1 MSIPA
6 ANPLNDGRRIISLFT
21 DENFCIMIHVGTKKI
36 IFKEKHNMKIQ
47 WKELQLA
54 DRELI
59 ESYYAKVPV
68 RNCEFTFANNY
79 LWKPFYPIFIGIVEG
94 NLVFESG
101 EAGMSVSFPQGDADI
116 EKTVDALTEWFE
128 QVGRPFKMHLV
139 SPEQFERLEEIYPGR
154 FQIEYDRDFAD
165 YVYEREKLEKL
176 SGKSLHG
183 KKNHCNKFKKLYP
196 DWRYEA
202 ITPENVAE
210 CKAMAREWWERNNS
224 GEGGEK
230 EEEIAVTMSALDNM
244 EVLGLRG
251 GMLYAGG
258 RVVAFT
264 VGEPC
269 GTDMFV
275 VHFEKAFADVEGA
288 YSMINQQF
296 VEHEMNGYTYVN
308 REDDAGSEGLRK
320 AKLSYHPVFLMEK
333 GLVTEKEPGSYKK
346 ADSAST
352 ETDGGDDAVGGCRK
366 QEDEMDA
373 LKLTKEM
380 LGFIEESPTAF
391 HAAANVEQILKED
404 GFEKLD
410 CLGKMKLQPGGKYY
424 TMQNNSAVIAVKIPR
439 TDAKG
444 FRIVASH
451 SDSPCFKVKET
462 PEIRLEGEYVKLNTE
477 KYGGMILNTWLD
489 RPLSVAGRVL
499 IKDQQ
504 TGALEQKLVN
514 FKKDLLVIPN
524 VAIHFNREV
533 NDGLKLNPQ
542 VDLLPLF
549 AQDQEL
555 TLNRMCAQQLGVAE
569 EEILGSDLYVYNRD
583 KGRIMGA
590 DDAFIGSPRLDDL
603 QCAYAT
609 LKGFLQGQAQQYI
622 SVYALFD
629 NEEVGSGTKQ
639 GADSTLLGDVLDAV
653 LDGLPDAK
661 AGDAAAD
668 SGRLTG
674 AGSAVTPLWK
684 RAFLQNSFLLSADNG
699 HAVHPNHP
707 EKSDPT
713 NRPFINGGVVI
724 KFQGSQRYTTDGFS
738 AAVVRDIC
746 KAHDIPVQN
755 FANRADIAGGST
767 LGNISTAHVSI
778 PSADIGLAQLAMH
791 SAFETGGVQDTKAL
805 ADLVRWFMV

>member
-1 MSIPA
+1 
-6 ANPLNDGRRIISLFT
+6 
-21 DENFCIMIHVGTKKI
+21 
-36 IFKEKHNMKIQ
+36 MKIQ
-47 WKELQLA
+47 WKELQLS

-59 ESYYAKVPV
+59 ESYYAKVPA

-79 LWKPFYPIFIGIVEG
+79 LWKPFYPIFFGIVEG

-101 EAGMSVSFPQGDADI
+101 EAGMSVCFPQGDADI
-116 EKTVDALTEWFE
+116 KKTVDALTEWFE

-139 SPEQFERLEEIYPGR
+139 SPEQFARLEEIYPGR
-154 FQIEYDRDFAD
+154 FRIEYDRDFAD
-165 YVYEREKLEKL
+165 YVYEREKLEAL

-202 ITPENVAE
+202 ITPANTEE

-244 EVLGLRG
+244 ETLGLRG
-251 GMLYAGG
+251 GVLYAGG
-258 RVVAFT
+258 KAVAFA

-296 VEHEMNGYTYVN
+296 VEHEMKGYTYVN
-308 REDDAGSEGLRK
+308 REDDAGSEGLRR

-333 GLVTEKEPGSYKK
+333 GLVTEKNPEDRLKP
-346 ADSAST
+346 
-352 ETDGGDDAVGGCRK
+352 DGTALPENERLRDGK
-366 QEDEMDA
+366 IQEDEMNA
-373 LKLTKEM
+373 LELTKEM

-391 HAAANVEQILKED
+391 HAVANVERILKEN

-410 CLGKMKLQPGGKYY
+410 LLDKAELQPGGKYY
-424 TMQNNSAVIAVKIPR
+424 TTQNDSAVIAVKIPQNE
-439 TDAKG
+439 AKG

-462 PEIRLEGEYVKLNTE
+462 PEMKLEGRYVKLNTE

-489 RPLSVAGRVL
+489 RPLSVAGRV
-499 IKDQQ
+499 IVKDEQ
-504 TGALEQKLVN
+504 TGALKQRLVN
-514 FKKDLLVIPN
+514 FKKDLLIIPN

-533 NDGLKLNPQ
+533 NDGVKLNPQ

-549 AQDQEL
+549 AQDQDL
-555 TLNRMCAQQLGVAE
+555 TLNEMCAQQLGVAQ

-603 QCAYAT
+603 QCAFAT
-609 LKGFLQGQAQQYI
+609 LKGFLQGQAQQYV

-639 GADSTLLGDVLDAV
+639 GADSTLLSEVLDAV
-653 LDGLPDAK
+653 LDGLAYEN
-661 AGDAAAD
+661 AAAYMAD
-668 SGRLTG
+668 GGQQAGARL
-674 AGSAVTPLWK
+674 AVTPLAK

-713 NRPFINGGVVI
+713 NRPFINGGVVL

-746 KAHDIPVQN
+746 KKHDIPVQN
-755 FANRADIAGGST
+755 FANRADIPGGST

-791 SAFETGGVQDTKAL
+791 SAFETGGVQDTKAM
-805 ADLVRWFMV
+805 ADLVRWFFE

>member
-1 MSIPA
+1 M
-6 ANPLNDGRRIISLFT
+6 RIL
-21 DENFCIMIHVGTKKI
+21 
-36 IFKEKHNMKIQ
+36 
-47 WKELQLA
+47 WKELQLT

-59 ESYYAKVPV
+59 ESYYEKEPV

-79 LWKPFYPIFIGIVEG
+79 LWKPFYPIFFGVVED

-101 EAGMSVSFPQGDADI
+101 EAGMSVSFPLGTADL
-116 EKTVDALTEWFE
+116 KRTVDALTEWFG

-139 SPEQFERLEEIYPGR
+139 SPAQFEKLEAAYPGR

-165 YVYEREKLEKL
+165 YVYERDKLKNL

-196 DWRYEA
+196 DWRYEP
-202 ITPENVAE
+202 ITPENVDA
-210 CKAMAREWWERNNS
+210 CIAMAQEWWELNNF

-230 EEEIAVTMSALDNM
+230 EEEIAVTLSALKNM
-244 EVLGLRG
+244 EVLGLSG

-269 GTDMFV
+269 GADMFV

-296 VEHEMNGYTYVN
+296 VEHEMEGYTYVN

-333 GLVTEKEPGSYKK
+333 GLVTEKHCG
-346 ADSAST
+346 
-352 ETDGGDDAVGGCRK
+352 TDGDKRIPGKASCAEKRRDCGENAGTACSG
-366 QEDEMDA
+366 QEKSMNA
-373 LKLTKEM
+373 LELTKEM
-380 LGFIEESPTAF
+380 LNFIEESPTAF
-391 HAAANVEQILKED
+391 HAAANVERLLREE
-404 GFEKLD
+404 GFERLD
-410 CLGKMKLQPGGKYY
+410 CLGRKGLAPGGRYY
-424 TMQNNSAVIAVKIPR
+424 TVQNGSAVIAVRIPEAEAR
-439 TDAKG
+439 G

-462 PEIRLEGEYVKLNTE
+462 PEMKLEGHYVKLNTE

-489 RPLSVAGRVL
+489 RPLSVAGRVFV
-499 IKDQQ
+499 KDG
-504 TGALEQKLVN
+504 TSGLPVQKLVDI
-514 FKKDLLVIPN
+514 KKDLLIIPN

-533 NDGLKLNPQ
+533 NDGVKLNPQ

-549 AQDQEL
+549 SQDQEM
-555 TLNRMCAQQLGVAE
+555 TLNELCAEQLGIAK

-603 QCAYAT
+603 QCAFST
-609 LKGFLQGQAQQYI
+609 LKGFLAAEPKEYI

-639 GADSTLLGDVLDAV
+639 GADSTLLEEVLDSV
-653 LDGLPDAK
+653 LEGLAGGLPGEDLSGK
-661 AGDAAAD
+661 NENEEGGDCGER
-668 SGRLTG
+668 SSVQRPL
-674 AGSAVTPLWK
+674 SALMK

-713 NRPFINGGVVI
+713 NRPYINGGVVL

-746 KAHDIPVQN
+746 RQHQIPVQN
-755 FANRADIAGGST
+755 FANRADILGGST

-791 SAFETGGVQDTKAL
+791 SAFETGGVQDTA
-805 ADLVRWFMV
+805 AMAELVKHFLV